1 MGLKGSRALGLQG
14 GEGFVLVVCAVS
26 VFKKGVFRSFAIGG
40 RSYSQLPW
48 QCDHKDDE
56 MHDDRV
62 GFLNAVPRKNIL
74 QAAMGITE
82 EYQERA
88 GSKVLSIDPL
98 SKTGHP
104 GNPRPS
110 FKRCWVEDLPA
121 IVQLSFATCRRQI
134 EGTCIGNQVLDAIR
148 SSQCESRIAWPADVL
163 LTMEE
168 TAVRP
173 HCCLLCF
180 GVFSVRDGPRL
191 FRGSG
196 GLNTWSVCSKQGCS
210 QHMQLRLGYT
220 HHPKYTR
227 PQPFQVP

>member
-1 MGLKGSRALGLQG
+1 MITKTTKCMTTA
-14 GEGFVLVVCAVS
+14 S
-26 VFKKGVFRSFAIGG
+26 VFSMLCPARTFSRLLWVSQKSVKKGLAAKSSRSIRYPRQDTREIPGPA
-40 RSYSQLPW
+40 SN
-48 QCDHKDDE
+48 D
-56 MHDDRV
+56 V
-62 GFLNAVPRKNIL
+62 GLRI
-74 QAAMGITE
+74 
-82 EYQERA
+82 
-88 GSKVLSIDPL
+88 S
-98 SKTGHP
+98 
-104 GNPRPS
+104 
-110 FKRCWVEDLPA
+110 
-121 IVQLSFATCRRQI
+121 QLSFATCRRQI

-227 PQPFQVP
+227 PQPFLVP